1 MFRFA
6 NYEYIYLL
14 WFIPLLTLLLYIALK
29 KKKKLFSLMGD
40 IEVIKRLHRST
51 SLKRQMAK
59 GVVVL
64 SAIMILIIALMGPQM
79 GTVISEVKREGID
92 IVIVLDVSKSM
103 QAEDITP
110 NRLDRAK
117 FEISR
122 FIDRLD
128 GDRIGLVAFAG
139 VSYLQVPLTL
149 DYSAAKMILSIIDT
163 DIIGTQG
170 TATADA
176 ISTAL
181 EAFRGESITQRVMI
195 ILTDGEDHE
204 DDPIEAA
211 EIARDKGVIIYT
223 VGVASTAGDPIP
235 VYDKRGMRISFKR
248 DGDDRIITSRLN
260 EGSLDEIAGIT
271 GGRYFRLP
279 ARTSG
284 LEMVFNQ
291 IAELEKSELS
301 SREFDE
307 YKEWYQYIVA
317 FALLLLFI
325 EPFIP
330 EQRKLISEWH
340 GRYK

>member
-6 NYEYIYLL
+6 NYEYVYLL
-14 WFIPLLTLLLYIALK
+14 WFIPLLTLLLYAALK
-29 KKKKLFSLMGD
+29 KKKKLFSLLGD
-40 IEVIKRLHRST
+40 SEVIKRLHRST

-64 SAIMILIIALMGPQM
+64 SAVTILIIALMGPQM
-79 GTVISEVKREGID
+79 GTVLSEVKREGID

-122 FIDRLD
+122 FIERLD

-139 VSYLQVPLTL
+139 TSYLQVPLTL
-149 DYSAAKMILSIIDT
+149 DYSAAKMILSIVDS

-176 ISTAL
+176 INTAL
-181 EAFRGESITQRVMI
+181 EAFKGESNTQRVMI

-211 EIARDKGVIIYT
+211 KIASDKGVIIYT
-223 VGVASTAGDPIP
+223 VGIASVAGAPIP
-235 VYDKRGMRISFKR
+235 VYDRRGMRIGFKR
-248 DGDDRIITSRLN
+248 DDEDKIITSRLD
-260 EGSLDEIAGIT
+260 EVSLDEIAGIT

-284 LEMVFNQ
+284 LKMVFDQ

-301 SREFDE
+301 TREFDE

-317 FALLLLFI
+317 FALLLLFV

-330 EQRKLISEWH
+330 EQRKIKREWH

>member
-223 VGVASTAGDPIP
+223 VGVASTAGAPIP

>member
-223 VGVASTAGDPIP
+223 VGVASTAGAPIP
-235 VYDKRGMRISFKR
+235 VYEKRGLRISLKR

>member
-6 NYEYIYLL
+6 NYDYIYLL
-14 WFIPLLTLLLYIALK
+14 WLIPLLTLLLYVALK
-29 KKKKLFSLMGD
+29 KKKKLFSSFGD

-64 SAIMILIIALMGPQM
+64 SAVTVLIIALMGPQM
-79 GTVISEVKREGID
+79 GTVLSEVKREGID
-92 IVIVLDVSKSM
+92 IVILLDVSKSM
-103 QAEDITP
+103 LAEDITP

-128 GDRIGLVAFAG
+128 GDRVGLVAFAG

-149 DYSAAKMILSIIDT
+149 DYSAAKMILSIIDS

-176 ISTAL
+176 INTAL
-181 EAFRGESITQRVMI
+181 EAFKGESITQRVII

-211 EIARDKGVIIYT
+211 ETARDKGVIIYT
-223 VGVASTAGDPIP
+223 VGIASVAGAPIP
-235 VYDKRGMRISFKR
+235 VYDKRGKRTGFKR
-248 DGDDRIITSRLN
+248 DGDDKIITSRLN
-260 EGSLDEIAGIT
+260 EGSLDEMAGIT

-284 LEMVFNQ
+284 LGMVFDQ

-301 SREFDE
+301 RREFDE

-330 EQRKLISEWH
+330 EQRKIKSEWH

>member
-14 WFIPLLTLLLYIALK
+14 WFIPLLTLLLYVALK
-29 KKKKLFSLMGD
+29 KKKKLLASIGD
-40 IEVIKRLHRST
+40 IEVIKRLNRST
-51 SLKRQMAK
+51 SFKRQMAK
-59 GVVVL
+59 GLIVL
-64 SAIMILIIALMGPQM
+64 ASITILIIALMGPQM
-79 GTVISEVKREGID
+79 GTVLSELKREGID
-92 IVIVLDVSKSM
+92 IVVVLDVSKSM

-110 NRLDRAK
+110 NRLERAK

-122 FIDRLD
+122 FIERLD

-139 VSYLQVPLTL
+139 TSYLQVPLTL
-149 DYSAAKMILSIIDT
+149 DYSAAKMILSIVDT
-163 DIIGTQG
+163 DIIGTPG

-176 ISTAL
+176 IKTAL
-181 EAFRGESITQRVMI
+181 EAFTGESGAQHVII

-211 EIARDKGVIIYT
+211 EIAREKGVIIYT
-223 VGVASTAGDPIP
+223 VGMASIAGAPIP
-235 VYDKRGMRISFKR
+235 IYDKRGMRIGFKR
-248 DGDDRIITSRLN
+248 DDEDQIITSRLN
-260 EGSLDEIAGIT
+260 EVLLDEIAGIT
-271 GGRYFRLP
+271 GGGYFRLP
-279 ARTSG
+279 ARTNG
-284 LEMVFNQ
+284 LNMVFKE
-291 IAELEKSELS
+291 ISELEKSEFS

-307 YKEWYQYIVA
+307 YREWYQYIVA

-330 EQRKLISEWH
+330 EKRKLIREWH

>member
-6 NYEYIYLL
+6 NYDYIYLL
-14 WFIPLLTLLLYIALK
+14 WIIPLLTLLLYVALK
-29 KKKKLFSLMGD
+29 RKKKLFSSLGD
-40 IEVIKRLHRST
+40 IEVIKRLHRSS

-64 SAIMILIIALMGPQM
+64 SAVTILIFALMGPQM
-79 GTVISEVKREGID
+79 GTVLSEVKREGID

-122 FIDRLD
+122 FIDRLE

-149 DYSAAKMILSIIDT
+149 DYSAAKMILSIVDS

-176 ISTAL
+176 INTAL
-181 EAFRGESITQRVMI
+181 DAFKGESGTQRVI
-195 ILTDGEDHE
+195 IMLTDGEDHE

-211 EIARDKGVIIYT
+211 ETASDQGVIIYT
-223 VGVASTAGDPIP
+223 VGIASIAGAPIP
-235 VYDKRGMRISFKR
+235 IYDKRGMRVGFKR
-248 DGDDRIITSRLN
+248 DGDDQIITTRLN
-260 EGSLDEIAGIT
+260 ETSLDEIAGIT

-291 IAELEKSELS
+291 ITELEKSEFS

-307 YKEWYQYIVA
+307 FKEWYQYIMA
-317 FALLLLFI
+317 FALLLLFV

-330 EQRKLISEWH
+330 EQRKLKSEWH